1 MTTSTIE
8 ITSII
13 RSAGTQFRANMDDD
27 NVLDMMDLIERG
39 VSFKTPIRLAELD
52 GRLYLTDG
60 FHRLE
65 AYRRLDILEI
75 PADQCVIVPASSI
88 EEVRLLAMGANV
100 QHGKGN
106 TNADYHIIIKKMM
119 EIGDGK
125 YMKNAFEPDTNK
137 IAEAIGAA
145 ASAVGR
151 GYNNYKGTKE
161 NPIPSLSQQCKE
173 KLAAAVLEKHKEGMS
188 NTAISKL
195 FAMSGPTA
203 VARVLE
209 KVEGS
214 QNPNLGK
221 CDPQSSTSAVPMAST
236 ADRSDTRAS
245 SSFVNEQLEEL
256 LGSDYLDINGNAA
269 FSLSEDEADA
279 PAARFDVLAATGYG
293 EDLCQYTKPSQPA
306 NEFEK
311 VEAAKA
317 NPVKLQERWMD
328 LCDQRKAQEAKRAA
342 LQKLLEEVEA
352 EIANTDQ
359 QQVEVRRIATQSGV
373 ALPE

>member
-88 EEVRLLAMGANV
+88 EEVRVMAMGANV
-100 QHGKGN
+100 AHGKGN
-106 TNADYHIIIKKMM
+106 SYADYYIIIKKMM
-119 EIGDGK
+119 ELDDGK
-125 YMKNAFEPDTNK
+125 YMQNAFAPDIQK
-137 IAEAIGAA
+137 IAESIGAA
-145 ASAVGR
+145 VTAVRR
-151 GYNNYKGTKE
+151 GYSNYFGGEGNKH
-161 NPIPSLSQQCKE
+161 PSLSQQCDE
-173 KLAAAVLEKHKEGMS
+173 KRDAAIMEKHKEGMS
-188 NTAISKL
+188 ARKIAELFGLNNKTVSSVIDELCKNASLAKL
-195 FAMSGPTA
+195 HTPE
-203 VARVLE
+203 V
-209 KVEGS
+209 
-214 QNPNLGK
+214 
-221 CDPQSSTSAVPMAST
+221 STSAVPMAST
-236 ADRSDTRAS
+236 EDRSETRTS

-256 LGSDYLDINGNAA
+256 LGPDYLDIDGNAA
-269 FSLSEDEADA
+269 YSLSEDEADA

-293 EDLCQYTKPSQPA
+293 EDLCQYTKPSKPA
-306 NEFEK
+306 TEYEQ

-317 NPVKLQERWMD
+317 NPVKLQEEWME
-328 LCDQRKAQEAKRAA
+328 LCDEEEALKAKLAEIIQRKSQ
-342 LQKLLEEVEA
+342 
-352 EIANTDQ
+352 
-359 QQVEVRRIATQSGV
+359 VRRIATQSGV